1 MNEHKSTGERPVTRA
16 APYRFRGTFYE
27 ACDCYTICP
36 CWTGGAPDD
45 GGCARALEA
54 GRGKG
59 DSCGKGDILNIDT
72 CQSLTNGWEQ
82 EEKGGSKSCRS

>member
-36 CWTGGAPDD
+36 CWTGGGA
-45 GGCARALEA
+45 GRRRLRLAALEA
-54 GRGKG
+54 GR
-59 DSCGKGDILNIDT
+59 GKGDILNIDT

>member
-45 GGCARALEA
+45 GGCTGVFAWAIEA
-54 GRGKG
+54 GG
-59 DSCGKGDILNIDT
+59 GKGDILNIDT
-72 CQSLTNGWEQ
+72 CQSSTNGWEQ
-82 EEKGGSKSCRS
+82 ERET